1 MAAVVLTPE
10 TPAGVRARGQRIDIL
25 PGASTPAV
33 FAAGTPFWIGY
44 GFVPSGPAAG
54 SLDES
59 TRFEL
64 ALDGRPVSLFTDLEV
79 DGPRTVGKVAVASF
93 DAGLGA
99 GWHRFAG
106 RWYVADK
113 LVLTSD
119 TSIEF
124 VEP

>member
-10 TPAGVRARGQRIDIL
+10 TPAGIPAAGNRIDIL
-25 PGASTPAV
+25 PGWSTPAV
-33 FAAGTPFWIGY
+33 FAARAPFWIGY
-44 GFVPSGPAAG
+44 GFVPEHSG
-54 SLDES
+54 SLDEA

-64 ALDGRPVSLFTDLEV
+64 VVDGAPVGLHTDLEL
-79 DGPRTVGKVAVASF
+79 DGVRTVAKVAVASF
-93 DAGLGA
+93 DAGLDA

-106 RWYVADK
+106 RWYVDDR

-119 TSIEF
+119 ASIEF